1 MSVTRRSLAALP
13 LAAIAPRRAS
23 AAPVPDYERPLFHFE
38 GQHKT
43 PVKIASLE
51 ILRAGSTHLIRSR
64 SADGAT
70 GYVVTKSNFKDSI
83 PLFLTAI
90 APHFVGQDARR
101 IETLLD
107 SLYLKHYKLP
117 GQTFWIAVASAELS
131 ILDLLGRTVNKPLA
145 AMCSAKP
152 LSEIPIYLSGS
163 VRTTTAEEEVDCY
176 ERGLAATGAQ
186 AVKFKIGGRMS
197 RNADAYPGRTERLLE
212 LARKRYGDKITI
224 HADANGSYDAA
235 KAIEV
240 GKTLQSLRYGFFE
253 EPCPWEDYEDTRR
266 VTEAL
271 DIPVA
276 AGEQDSSLPMFRRII
291 ANHTIDIVQPDV
303 NYSGGFIRA
312 SRVARMAREAGMRIV
327 NHNTELGPALAKL
340 AHFAAATPNFGPNL
354 EYVYDEK
361 RKEPE
366 WYSPRFEVRRGRFA
380 VPQGPGLGIE
390 YDPAFLEKA
399 VVVKS

>member
-1 MSVTRRSLAALP
+1 MRITRRSLTALP
-13 LAAIAPRRAS
+13 LAAFAPRGAS
-23 AAPVPDYERPLFHFE
+23 ASPIPDYERPLFHFE
-38 GQHKT
+38 NQHKS
-43 PVKIASLE
+43 PVKITSLE
-51 ILRAGSTHLIRSR
+51 ILKAGSLHLIRSR

-70 GYVVTKSNFKDSI
+70 GYVVTKSNFGDSI
-83 PLFLTAI
+83 PLFLSAV
-90 APHFVGQDARR
+90 APHFVGQDARQ
-101 IETLLD
+101 IESLLD
-107 SLYLKHYKLP
+107 SLYQKHYKLP

-131 ILDLLGRTVNKPLA
+131 ILDLLGRTANKPLS
-145 AMCSAKP
+145 AMCSPKP
-152 LSEIPIYLSGS
+152 LTEIPVYLSGS
-163 VRTTTAEEEVDCY
+163 VRTTTAEEEVACY

-186 AVKFKIGGRMS
+186 AMKFKIGGRMS
-197 RNADAYPGRTERLLE
+197 RNADAYPGRTERMLE
-212 LARKRYGDKITI
+212 LARKRYGDKTII

-240 GKTLQSLRYGFFE
+240 GKFLQSLHCGFFE

-266 VTEAL
+266 VTETL
-271 DIPVA
+271 DIPIA
-276 AGEQDSSLPMFRRII
+276 IGEQDSSLPMFRRLI
-291 ANHTIDIVQPDV
+291 ANHTMDIVQPDV

-361 RKEPE
+361 RKEPS
-366 WYSPRFEVRRGRFA
+366 WYSPRFEVRQGRFQ
-380 VPQGPGLGIE
+380 VPKGPGLGIE